1 MAIRLNFFD
10 GLAIGFGSMLWLDG
24 VPQLGVMVFLMLFV
38 AGVIFGW
45 LQKEWGKD
53 DADKT

>member
-38 AGVIFGW
+38 AGTIFGW
-45 LQKEWGKD
+45 LREQEVWNEND
-53 DADKT
+53 